1 MLERFEFRHVST
13 FAVMFPV
20 MVLIVLSE
28 FFLVASP
35 NIGSRELEQVQLIRT
50 VLETC
55 LMSHDIFFLHVCA
68 FIFWLRHLLSI
79 LSPWSQDLL
88 LLDLPWPG
96 RVRLVL

>member
-28 FFLVASP
+28 FFLVAFP
-35 NIGSRELEQVQLIRT
+35 KKIGSRELEQVQLIRT

-55 LMSHDIFFLHVCA
+55 LMSHDIFCFFACVCVCS
-68 FIFWLRHLLSI
+68 FFGFDIS
-79 LSPWSQDLL
+79 
-88 LLDLPWPG
+88 
-96 RVRLVL
+96 

>member
-28 FFLVASP
+28 FFLVAFP
-35 NIGSRELEQVQLIRT
+35 KKIGSRELEQVQLIRT

-55 LMSHDIFFLHVCA
+55 LMSHDIFFFLHVCVCS
-68 FIFWLRHLLSI
+68 FFGFDIS
-79 LSPWSQDLL
+79 
-88 LLDLPWPG
+88 
-96 RVRLVL
+96 